1 MKKGDVVY
9 IVDSNNLYSYT
20 TTGSWGYFIR
30 YDDHAYPSRAYI
42 DWQHFTSDAGD
53 KEAMLHEWCSENN
66 ELYHNTWDIKT
77 ECLRVL
83 TDPPEDRKTL
93 TELVR
98 VMARLEAGR

>member
-9 IVDSNNLYSYT
+9 IVDNSSTYAYT

-30 YDDHAYPSRAYI
+30 HDDHTYPSHAYI
-42 DWQHFTSDAGD
+42 DWQHFTSNAHD
-53 KEAMLHEWCSENN
+53 KEAMLHEWDSENG

-77 ECLRVL
+77 EYLRVL
-83 TDPPEDRKTL
+83 ADPPEDRETL

-98 VMARLEAGR
+98 VMAGLEAGR